1 MGPEFLAREFP
12 ALFNYTNPQVMFSK
26 SIISLLAAIIL
37 PVTATAQNVL
47 SLSQSLTDETVV
59 LPESFETDT
68 QRMMQNWYLKNYTVL
83 DAGVEFS
90 QDIPTSDAVIIER
103 LSKMPVE
110 IEMPFNSVVRSII
123 NAYTQRRR
131 TLVQNM
137 LGMSIYYNPI
147 FEEALESE
155 GMPMELKYLPVIE
168 SALNP
173 TAVSRVGATGLWQ
186 FMLPTARGLGLEVN
200 SVVDE
205 RRDPVRSSQMAAK
218 YLKELYTIY
227 GDWSLAIAAYNC
239 GPGNVNKAIRRAGE
253 GTKDFWSIYPFL
265 PAETRGYVP
274 AFIAANYVMTYYSEH
289 GIKPAVAR
297 RPIVTDSVHINKRV
311 HFQQIADVLKIPV
324 EEIRILNPQ
333 YRKDYIPGDIKPYP
347 LVLPSYQIYSYIMSE
362 DSIVAHDAA
371 KYSRR
376 AIVEPSSG
384 TSVTREDGDYI
395 ITETT
400 KYHKVKRG
408 ENISSIASKYG
419 VTVASIKKANRLK
432 SNTLKRGRTI
442 KIIVT
447 ERTPKPH
454 EVDVTEPPA
463 NDSISSD
470 SVIGAAVT
478 DSLIVATNDSIDD
491 IAHLDADADSVMMAA
506 ARAAANSDSRKPI
519 AEPEPATVPESRP
532 APESKP
538 EPVKQAPAP
547 KKKNKQPVYHTV
559 RKGESVAKIAKKY
572 GTTTTKV
579 LKLNGLTAK
588 SKIHPGDKLRVK

>member
-1 MGPEFLAREFP
+1 MTIFKKA
-12 ALFNYTNPQVMFSK
+12 
-26 SIISLLAAIIL
+26 IISIFAGVSLPIL
-37 PVTATAQNVL
+37 STAQNIL

-68 QRMMQNWYLKNYTVL
+68 HRMMQNWYLKNYTVL

-90 QDIPTSDAVIIER
+90 QDIPTTDAVITDR

-131 TLVQNM
+131 PLVQNM

-147 FEEALESE
+147 FEEALERE

-173 TAVSRVGATGLWQ
+173 NAVSRVGATGLWQ
-186 FMLPTARGLGLEVN
+186 FMAPTGKGLGLEIN

-239 GPGNVNKAIRRAGE
+239 GPGNVNKALRRAGE

-274 AFIAANYVMTYYSEH
+274 AFIAANYVMTYYNEH
-289 GIKPAVAR
+289 GIKPAIAR
-297 RPIVTDSVHINKRV
+297 RPIVTDSVHVKKRV
-311 HFQQIADVLKIPV
+311 HFQQIADVLKIPID
-324 EEIRILNPQ
+324 EIRILNPQ

-362 DSIVAHDAA
+362 DSIIAHDAT
-371 KYSRR
+371 KYARR
-376 AIVEPSSG
+376 TVVEPSTGS
-384 TSVTREDGDYI
+384 TVTREDGDYI

-400 KYHKVKRG
+400 KYHKVKKG
-408 ENISSIASKYG
+408 DTFSSLARKYG
-419 VTVASIKKANRLK
+419 VSASEIKKVNKIK
-432 SNTLKRGRTI
+432 SLKRGHTI
-442 KIIVT
+442 KIVVI

-454 EVDVTEPPA
+454 EEIDPTEQHSITTMSTDSTTDVEA
-463 NDSISSD
+463 Y
-470 SVIGAAVT
+470 T
-478 DSLIVATNDSIDD
+478 DSLAIARLDSVDGITPV
-491 IAHLDADADSVMMAA
+491 DADTDSVMMAA
-506 ARAAANSDSRKPI
+506 ARAAASNNEQRP
-519 AEPEPATVPESRP
+519 AVQENPATVPATQPSQQEAPKP
-532 APESKP
+532 A
-538 EPVKQAPAP
+538 VTATQP
-547 KKKNKQPVYHTV
+547 KKKTNQPVYHTV

-572 GTTTTKV
+572 GTTTAKV
-579 LKLNGLTAK
+579 LKLNNLTSS

>member
-1 MGPEFLAREFP
+1 MLKK
-12 ALFNYTNPQVMFSK
+12 T
-26 SIISLLAAIIL
+26 IISLISAVTL
-37 PVTATAQNVL
+37 PFTFSGQNVL

-68 QRMMQNWYLKNYTVL
+68 HRMMQNWYLKNYTVL
-83 DAGVEFS
+83 DAGIEYS
-90 QDIPTSDAVIIER
+90 QDVPTSDATIIER
-103 LSKMPVE
+103 LSHMPVE

-131 TLVQNM
+131 SLVQNM

-186 FMLPTARGLGLEVN
+186 FMLPTATGLGLEVN

-239 GPGNVNKAIRRAGE
+239 GPGNVNKALRRAGE
-253 GTKDFWSIYPFL
+253 GTKDFWAIYPFL
-265 PAETRGYVP
+265 PSETRGYVP
-274 AFIAANYVMTYYSEH
+274 AFIAANYVMTYYNEH

-297 RPIVTDSVHINKRV
+297 RPIVTDSVHVKKRV
-311 HFQQIADVLKIPV
+311 HFQQISDVLKIPV

-371 KYSRR
+371 KYARR
-376 AIVEPSSG
+376 SVVEPSTG
-384 TSVTREDGDYI
+384 TSVTREDGDYLV
-395 ITETT
+395 TETT

-408 ENISSIASKYG
+408 ETLSSIARKYG
-419 VTVASIKKANRLK
+419 VTVNSIKKTNKVK
-432 SNTLKRGRTI
+432 SAKRGRTL
-442 KIIVT
+442 KIVIV
-447 ERTPKPH
+447 ERTPKPK
-454 EVDVTEPPA
+454 EIDVTEATADGSMIQDSIHGGETHVDIPDIA
-463 NDSISSD
+463 VDTDSIHADSENDSIMIATAQAAAQSD
-470 SVIGAAVT
+470 NFQSVIEAEAGHTVT
-478 DSLIVATNDSIDD
+478 GETVS
-491 IAHLDADADSVMMAA
+491 
-506 ARAAANSDSRKPI
+506 
-519 AEPEPATVPESRP
+519 EPEPGKEAVKP
-532 APESKP
+532 APRKSS
-538 EPVKQAPAP
+538 
-547 KKKNKQPVYHTV
+547 QPVYHTV
-559 RKGESVAKIAKKY
+559 RKGESPARIAKKY
-572 GTTTTKV
+572 GTTTARI
-579 LKLNGLTAK
+579 LKLNGLTSK
-588 SKIHPGDKLRVK
+588 SKIHPGDKLRVR